1 MSECRTIEAI
11 EIHRPVGACRQ
22 YSRERPDLTRER
34 GRRDNE
40 ERNARPAASISTL
53 GGCLSMMK
61 HIGFLAFYSQ
71 PEAVERE
78 VKNGG
83 GIQR

>member
-1 MSECRTIEAI
+1 MSECRHYRGDPKQTCTPAI
-11 EIHRPVGACRQ
+11 LQ
-22 YSRERPDLTRER
+22 RPDFEDEDVRRER
-34 GRRDNE
+34 GS
-40 ERNARPAASISTL
+40 AKCPASGVYFHSS